1 MDEILLHE
9 IQKLSVAKEAPE
21 LLEYDYDENELY
33 QVENMSLE
41 ETKEKIE
48 WLKYAFEF
56 KQKNTYGIENKNDMT
71 RIHDNKVKKWLN
83 LIYYMI

>member
-1 MDEILLHE
+1 
-9 IQKLSVAKEAPE
+9 
-21 LLEYDYDENELY
+21 
-33 QVENMSLE
+33 MSLE